1 MWPDGQTSVMFQ
13 NGDLKEIRSDG
24 VVVYH
29 YRATGAVQ
37 TTLTDGTELYQF
49 SDGQTERH
57 CLDGSKEIRFPNG
70 TTKKIYSNGS
80 EEVCFADGTIKT
92 TPLPPKWTQGEGEVH
107 QKRGKFVLFEDRGS
121 VTRFCPGKN
130 VCRSR
135 WIMWPGGFQAA
146 GAEKPHFGGGS
157 QPKTIQLDSGS
168 KNSILPSRLCYH
180 GSQWWPLV
188 CPVGQPKTR
197 ALAGG
202 WVWEET
208 EVSNISSVIVEK
220 QGWQ

>member
-57 CLDGSKEIRFPNG
+57 SLDGSKEIRFPNG

-92 TPLPPKWTQGEGEVH
+92 TPDKPPK
-107 QKRGKFVLFEDRGS
+107 
-121 VTRFCPGKN
+121 
-130 VCRSR
+130 
-135 WIMWPGGFQAA
+135 
-146 GAEKPHFGGGS
+146 
-157 QPKTIQLDSGS
+157 
-168 KNSILPSRLCYH
+168 
-180 GSQWWPLV
+180 
-188 CPVGQPKTR
+188 
-197 ALAGG
+197 
-202 WVWEET
+202 
-208 EVSNISSVIVEK
+208 
-220 QGWQ
+220 

>member
-1 MWPDGQTSVMFQ
+1 MHYVDNFWVPELCFNKPLTEVMWPDGQTSVMFQ

-92 TPLPPKWTQGEGEVH
+92 TPLPPK
-107 QKRGKFVLFEDRGS
+107 
-121 VTRFCPGKN
+121 
-130 VCRSR
+130 
-135 WIMWPGGFQAA
+135 
-146 GAEKPHFGGGS
+146 
-157 QPKTIQLDSGS
+157 
-168 KNSILPSRLCYH
+168 
-180 GSQWWPLV
+180 
-188 CPVGQPKTR
+188 
-197 ALAGG
+197 
-202 WVWEET
+202 
-208 EVSNISSVIVEK
+208 
-220 QGWQ
+220 